1 MLAEKG
7 QLKKSSNDASYFL
20 TFAPNTQPLI
30 AYAVRRIG
38 AAGLSVEAHDNILL
52 INAPSSLLEA
62 EAEKVKLERPLRTDK
77 PLALSERDWPRR
89 EFSVAERD
97 DFASPASFSPA
108 ERALLVGLLLDAVPT
123 DDALPAALAAA
134 GVAAAPT
141 HSRSLLHVLEA
152 AGAVVAAAP
161 LHDDGARDAAWRSS
175 VRQLARGRSLDA
187 DVFAAYWGEGVAFY
201 FAWSGFYLKALA
213 VPALLGFA
221 IWLRRP
227 ADLLV
232 DDDPYVPAYALLT
245 VVWACGFVALWRR
258 KEAALDFKWGC
269 ADAQEYIRSDFEGDE
284 VTSEVTGETVR
295 RERPARRAA
304 RYALSIG
311 VTLVCL
317 AVPVAVML
325 VSLNLQGYISPL
337 GRDVLGV
344 PVYSAAVSAYAKPG
358 ATFDPNGSLAL
369 VPVVIHAVTIALLNK
384 GYRHIAEYLTDFE
397 NHRTQRA
404 YENSLVLKRFFF
416 EAFDCYVALF
426 YIAFELGDV
435 SRLRMELVS
444 LYTSDTVR
452 RIATE
457 TVLPLLLQRGAAL
470 RGGGDAAS
478 ALRRAR
484 RDADLDE
491 YEQFDDYLEWVIQ
504 FGYVVLFASAFPLA
518 GALSLVCNA
527 VELLADVFKVT
538 YLCRRPRPSRARGIG
553 IWLWLLYAL
562 AVTAI
567 FTNLA
572 IFAVASDQ
580 MAVLLPSLFSP
591 RPTWRG
597 GRRLPFGLGGRRA
610 AEDDFAVR
618 ADAKG
623 DLAFIL
629 VSIEHA
635 ILLAFAA
642 AELLVPLLPKW
653 ARVAKARR
661 AHEAEGARRRAIH
674 S

>member
-1 MLAEKG
+1 
-7 QLKKSSNDASYFL
+7 
-20 TFAPNTQPLI
+20 
-30 AYAVRRIG
+30 
-38 AAGLSVEAHDNILL
+38 
-52 INAPSSLLEA
+52 
-62 EAEKVKLERPLRTDK
+62 
-77 PLALSERDWPRR
+77 
-89 EFSVAERD
+89 
-97 DFASPASFSPA
+97 
-108 ERALLVGLLLDAVPT
+108 
-123 DDALPAALAAA
+123 
-134 GVAAAPT
+134 
-141 HSRSLLHVLEA
+141 
-152 AGAVVAAAP
+152 
-161 LHDDGARDAAWRSS
+161 
-175 VRQLARGRSLDA
+175 
-187 DVFAAYWGEGVAFY
+187 
-201 FAWSGFYLKALA
+201 
-213 VPALLGFA
+213 
-221 IWLRRP
+221 
-227 ADLLV
+227 
-232 DDDPYVPAYALLT
+232 
-245 VVWACGFVALWRR
+245 
-258 KEAALDFKWGC
+258 
-269 ADAQEYIRSDFEGDE
+269 
-284 VTSEVTGETVR
+284 
-295 RERPARRAA
+295 
-304 RYALSIG
+304 
-311 VTLVCL
+311 
-317 AVPVAVML
+317 ML

-404 YENSLVLKRFFF
+404 YENSLVLKRFVF

-484 RDADLDE
+484 RDGDLDE

-580 MAVLLPSLFSP
+580 MAVPSRRSSSP

-597 GRRLPFGLGGRRA
+597 GAAALWPRWAAGGRGRLCGARRRQGRPRVHPGEHRA
-610 AEDDFAVR
+610 RDPPRVR
-618 ADAKG
+618 RG
-623 DLAFIL
+623 R
-629 VSIEHA
+629 V
-635 ILLAFAA
+635 
-642 AELLVPLLPKW
+642 VGPLPPRW
-653 ARVAKARR
+653 ARVARRGART
-661 AHEAEGARRRAIH
+661 RRRARGGGRFIPESKSKFTH
-674 S
+674 GLADEFGVGKALGIALVGGADVGELDLVVVVGLGLRVKADRQQHWDVVAAPPDL

>member
-1 MLAEKG
+1 
-7 QLKKSSNDASYFL
+7 
-20 TFAPNTQPLI
+20 
-30 AYAVRRIG
+30 
-38 AAGLSVEAHDNILL
+38 
-52 INAPSSLLEA
+52 
-62 EAEKVKLERPLRTDK
+62 
-77 PLALSERDWPRR
+77 
-89 EFSVAERD
+89 
-97 DFASPASFSPA
+97 
-108 ERALLVGLLLDAVPT
+108 
-123 DDALPAALAAA
+123 
-134 GVAAAPT
+134 
-141 HSRSLLHVLEA
+141 
-152 AGAVVAAAP
+152 
-161 LHDDGARDAAWRSS
+161 
-175 VRQLARGRSLDA
+175 
-187 DVFAAYWGEGVAFY
+187 
-201 FAWSGFYLKALA
+201 
-213 VPALLGFA
+213 
-221 IWLRRP
+221 
-227 ADLLV
+227 
-232 DDDPYVPAYALLT
+232 
-245 VVWACGFVALWRR
+245 
-258 KEAALDFKWGC
+258 
-269 ADAQEYIRSDFEGDE
+269 
-284 VTSEVTGETVR
+284 
-295 RERPARRAA
+295 
-304 RYALSIG
+304 
-311 VTLVCL
+311 
-317 AVPVAVML
+317 
-325 VSLNLQGYISPL
+325 
-337 GRDVLGV
+337 
-344 PVYSAAVSAYAKPG
+344 
-358 ATFDPNGSLAL
+358 
-369 VPVVIHAVTIALLNK
+369 
-384 GYRHIAEYLTDFE
+384 
-397 NHRTQRA
+397 
-404 YENSLVLKRFFF
+404 
-416 EAFDCYVALF
+416 
-426 YIAFELGDV
+426 
-435 SRLRMELVS
+435 MELVS

-597 GRRLPFGLGGRRA
+597 GRRA

-653 ARVAKARR
+653 ACVAKARR
-661 AHEAEGARRRAIH
+661 AHEAESARRRAIH